1 MGVIPQEI
9 EPFKRLPDNA
19 YSELGPGEV
28 YTPYVAPETQTFE
41 VTLRSLG
48 IGLIMAVIFTLSAA
62 YLGMK
67 VGQVFE
73 AAIPIAVL
81 AVGLKHVFPR
91 RSTISENVIIQL
103 IGSTSAVVVSGA
115 IFTLPALF
123 ILKLQPSLWSMI
135 LACFLGS
142 CLGILFLIPLRRY
155 FCVEMHGKLPYPEA
169 TATTEI
175 LVTGE
180 SGGEQA
186 KILLYSMGL
195 GGLYEFIATTC
206 NVWQEHVDF
215 LFTRAGQVLADK
227 ARMVIKLD
235 AIPSI
240 LGLGYVIGLRNS
252 LILIAGSFLSV
263 LILVPTIYFVGQH
276 LPVAVAPA
284 KALIGSMSAEDIFR
298 QYVQRRIAVGCI
310 AFAGIVAIIKSLKI
324 IVGSF
329 ALGFKAINAKRK
341 GGEVRQKRTDWDLS
355 MVLVFVAII
364 GVGILTAVYLRSFL
378 GWWGAV
384 LTGTAIVLL
393 MSFMFTTVAANAI
406 AIVARNPISGMTM
419 LTIIISSFIF
429 LRLGISGNFGMTV
442 VIMIGCMVCT
452 ALAVAGGFVTDLK
465 IGYWLG
471 TTPRNQEI
479 WKFVGVA
486 ISSIA
491 VVYTIHFMSGVF
503 AFSPDDVVAGKPLID
518 APQANIMKAIASSM
532 MANEP
537 ITWLLY
543 GIGAVIVLICE
554 MLSIPSMIF
563 ALGMYLPLE
572 LNAPALVGGF
582 ISHWVIRSSQ
592 NKEVSRRR
600 WERGTLIAS
609 GFIAGGALL
618 GVVGVVVR
626 NFHLERF
633 ISAGVPYLR
642 TFNPA
647 TQSYEWGPSTPS
659 PWFANYGQIISLIL
673 FAALCVY
680 MYWDS
685 HRAAPEEKGIKEL

>member
-1 MGVIPQEI
+1 MPVTLSGKDIP
-9 EPFKRLPDNA
+9 KRLPSNA
-19 YSELGPGEV
+19 YSELTPGKK
-28 YTPYVAPETQTFE
+28 YHPYISPETLTFE
-41 VTLRSLG
+41 VTLRSVG
-48 IGLIMAVIFTLSAA
+48 IGLAMAIIFTLSAA

-81 AVGLKHVFPR
+81 AVGLKHMFPR
-91 RSTISENVIIQL
+91 KSTISENVIIQS

-123 ILKLQPSLWSMI
+123 ILKLQPSLGSMI

-180 SGGEQA
+180 GGGAQA
-186 KILLYSMGL
+186 KVLLYSMGL
-195 GGLYEFIATTC
+195 GGIYEFIATTC

-215 LFTRAGQVLADK
+215 LFTRAGQMLADK

-263 LILVPTIYFVGQH
+263 LILVPTIFFVGQH
-276 LPVAVAPA
+276 MPEAVAPA
-284 KALIGSMSAEDIFR
+284 KALLRNMSAEDIFR

-329 ALGFKAINAKRK
+329 ALGFKAIAAGRK
-341 GGEVRQKRTDWDLS
+341 GVDLQERRTDRDIP
-355 MVLVFVAII
+355 MALVFLLII
-364 GVGILTAVYLRSFL
+364 VLGVLTAVYLHTLL
-378 GWWGAV
+378 GWWAAV
-384 LTGTAIVLL
+384 AVGTGIVLL

-419 LTIIISSFIF
+419 LTIIVSSFIL
-429 LRLGISGNFGMTV
+429 LRMGISGNFGMTV

-479 WKFVGVA
+479 WKFAGVA
-486 ISSIA
+486 LSSIA

-503 AFSPDDVVAGKPLID
+503 AFSPEDVATGRPLID

-582 ISHWVIRSSQ
+582 LSHAVIRSSQ
-592 NKEVSRRR
+592 NEEVSKRR

-618 GVVGVVVR
+618 GVFGVVLR

-633 ISAGVPYLR
+633 ISAGVPYLQ
-642 TFNPA
+642 TFNPL
-647 TQSYEWGPSTPS
+647 TRSYEWSPSTPHG
-659 PWFANYGQIISLIL
+659 WFTSYGEIISLIL
-673 FAALCVY
+673 FAALCLY

-685 HRAAPEEKGIKEL
+685 WRAAKEE

>member
-1 MGVIPQEI
+1 M
-9 EPFKRLPDNA
+9 KRLPGNA
-19 YSELGPGEV
+19 YSEMAPGEV
-28 YTPYVAPETQTFE
+28 YHPYVAADVQTFE
-41 VTLRSLG
+41 VTLRSVG
-48 IGLIMAVIFTLSAA
+48 VGLIMALIFTLSAA

-81 AVGLKHVFPR
+81 AVGLKHLFPR
-91 RSTISENVIIQL
+91 KSTISENVIIQS
-103 IGSTSAVVVSGA
+103 IGSTSAVVVSGG

-123 ILKLQPSLWSMI
+123 ILKLQPSLGSMI
-135 LACFLGS
+135 VACFLGS

-155 FCVEMHGKLPYPEA
+155 FCVDMHGKLPYPEA

-180 SGGEQA
+180 EGGEQA

-206 NVWQEHVDF
+206 NVWQEHIDF
-215 LFTRAGQVLADK
+215 LFTRAGQVLAEK
-227 ARMVIKLD
+227 ARMMIKLD

-240 LGLGYVIGLRNS
+240 LGLGFIIGLRNS
-252 LILIAGSFLSV
+252 LILISGSFLSV
-263 LILVPTIYFVGQH
+263 LILVPTIYFVGRH
-276 LPVAVAPA
+276 APEAIAPA
-284 KALIGSMSAEDIFR
+284 KAVISNMSAEDIFR

-310 AFAGIVAIIKSLKI
+310 AFAGIVAILKSLKI
-324 IVGSF
+324 IIGSF
-329 ALGFKAINAKRK
+329 ALGFKAIVAKRK
-341 GGEVRQKRTDWDLS
+341 GKGAEEKRTDRDLS
-355 MVLVFVAII
+355 MAIVFMAIVLVA
-364 GVGILTAVYLRSFL
+364 ILTSFYLKTLL
-378 GWWGAV
+378 GVWGAV
-384 LTGTAIVLL
+384 LVGAAIVMF

-442 VIMIGCMVCT
+442 VLMIGCMVCT

-471 TTPRNQEI
+471 TTPRNQQL

-486 ISSIA
+486 ISSMA
-491 VVYTIHFMSGVF
+491 VVFTIHFMSGVF
-503 AFSPDDVVAGKPLID
+503 AFSPEDVAAGKPLID

-592 NKEVSRRR
+592 NKEISKRR

-618 GVVGVVVR
+618 GVVGVVLR

-633 ISAGVPYLR
+633 ISAGIPYLR
-642 TFNPA
+642 TFNPV
-647 TQSYEWGPSTPS
+647 TKTEEWGPSTAHA
-659 PWFANYGQIISLIL
+659 WFANYGQIISLIL
-673 FAALCVY
+673 FFVLCVY

-685 HRAAPEEKGIKEL
+685 CRAAHEE

>member
-1 MGVIPQEI
+1 MPVMAHDSSNI
-9 EPFKRLPDNA
+9 KRLPGNA
-19 YSELGPGEV
+19 YSELAHGET
-28 YTPYVAPETQTFE
+28 YHPYVPADVRTFE
-41 VTLRSLG
+41 VTLRSVL
-48 IGLIMAVIFTLSAA
+48 IGLVMAIVFTLSAA

-81 AVGLKHVFPR
+81 AVGMKHIFPR
-91 RSTISENVIIQL
+91 KSTISENVIIQS

-123 ILKLQPSLWSMI
+123 IMKLQPSLWSMI

-180 SGGEQA
+180 GGGEQA

-195 GGLYEFIATTC
+195 GGVYELVATTC

-215 LFTRAGQVLADK
+215 MFTRAGQVLADK

-252 LILIAGSFLSV
+252 LILISGSFLSV

-276 LPVAVAPA
+276 LPAPLAPA
-284 KALIGSMSAEDIFR
+284 KALISQMSAEDIFR

-310 AFAGIVAIIKSLKI
+310 AFAGIVAILKSLKI
-324 IVGSF
+324 IVRSF
-329 ALGFKAINAKRK
+329 ALGFRAILAKREGK
-341 GGEVRQKRTDWDLS
+341 ASDVKRTDRDLS
-355 MVLVFVAII
+355 MVLVF
-364 GVGILTAVYLRSFL
+364 L
-378 GWWGAV
+378 
-384 LTGTAIVLL
+384 AIVLIGVFSVFYLKTLIGAWAVVVVGVAIVML

-419 LTIIISSFIF
+419 LTIIVSRFIF
-429 LRLGISGNFGMTV
+429 LRMGIGGNFGIML

-479 WKFVGVA
+479 WKFVGIA

-537 ITWLLY
+537 ITWFLY

-572 LNAPALVGGF
+572 LNSPALVGGF
-582 ISHWVIRSSQ
+582 ISHWVTRSSK
-592 NKEVSRRR
+592 NESVIKRR

-609 GFIAGGALL
+609 GFIAGGALF
-618 GVVGVVVR
+618 GVVGVVIR
-626 NFHLERF
+626 NFRLERF
-633 ISAGVPYLR
+633 ISAGIPYLR
-642 TFNPA
+642 IFDPA
-647 TQSYEWGPSTPS
+647 TKTYEWSPSTPYA
-659 PWFANYGQIISLIL
+659 WFANYGQIISLIL
-673 FAALCVY
+673 FALLCVY

-685 HRAAPEEKGIKEL
+685 TRAAKEE

>member
-1 MGVIPQEI
+1 MPATAREMESI
-9 EPFKRLPDNA
+9 KRLPSNA

-28 YTPYVAPETQTFE
+28 YHPLVPAEGMTFE
-41 VTLRSLG
+41 VTLRSVTL
-48 IGLIMAVIFTLSAA
+48 GLIMAVVFTLSAA

-81 AVGLKHVFPR
+81 AVGLKHAFPR
-91 RSTISENVIIQL
+91 KSTISENVIIQS
-103 IGSTSAVVVSGA
+103 IGSTSALVVSGA

-135 LACFLGS
+135 LGCFLGA

-155 FCVEMHGKLPYPEA
+155 FCVEMHGRLPYPEA

-180 SGGEQA
+180 GGGEQA

-195 GGLYEFIATTC
+195 GGIYEFIATTC
-206 NVWQEHVDF
+206 NLWQEHVDF
-215 LFTRAGQVLADK
+215 LFTRAGQLLADR

-276 LPVAVAPA
+276 VPAAVAPA
-284 KALIGSMSAEDIFR
+284 KALISSMSAEDIFR

-310 AFAGIVAIIKSLKI
+310 AFAGIVAIIKSLRI

-329 ALGFKAINAKRK
+329 TLGFKAIAAKGQGK
-341 GGEVRQKRTDWDLS
+341 DDQQTRTDRDLS
-355 MVLVFVAII
+355 MVLVFLAIVLV
-364 GVGILTAVYLRSFL
+364 GVLTAVYLKSL
-378 GWWGAV
+378 IGWWGAV
-384 LTGTAIVLL
+384 IVGAFIVVL

-429 LRLGISGNFGMTV
+429 LRLGISGNFGMTI

-486 ISSIA
+486 VSSIA

-582 ISHWVIRSSQ
+582 ISYWVIHSSRD
-592 NKEVSRRR
+592 KEISRRR

-633 ISAGVPYLR
+633 ISAGIPYLR
-642 TFNPA
+642 TFNPV
-647 TQSYEWGPSTPS
+647 TRSYEWGPSTPYA
-659 PWFANYGQIISLIL
+659 WFANYGQVISLVL
-673 FAALCVY
+673 FGALCVY

-685 HRAAPEEKGIKEL
+685 RRAAREE

>member
-1 MGVIPQEI
+1 MPVATRVPSS
-9 EPFKRLPDNA
+9 KRLPDNA
-19 YSELGPGEV
+19 YTELRVGES
-28 YTPYVAPETQTFE
+28 YEPYVPAESIIPE
-41 VTLRSLG
+41 VTLRAVF
-48 IGLIMAVIFTLSAA
+48 IGLGMAVIFTLSAA

-81 AVGLKHVFPR
+81 AVGLKHAFPR
-91 RSTISENVIIQL
+91 KSTVSENVIIQS

-115 IFTLPALF
+115 IFTLPALYV
-123 ILKLQPSLWSMI
+123 LKLQPPLWSMI
-135 LACFLGS
+135 LACFLGA

-186 KILLYSMGL
+186 KLLLYSMGL
-195 GGLYEFIATTC
+195 GGIYEFITTTC
-206 NVWQEHVDF
+206 ALWQEHIDF

-252 LILIAGSFLSV
+252 LILISGSFLSV

-276 LPVAVAPA
+276 LPQALAPGS
-284 KALIGSMSAEDIFR
+284 KLIGQMDAEEIFR
-298 QYVQRRIAVGCI
+298 LYVQRRIAVGCI
-310 AFAGIVAIIKSLKI
+310 AFAGIVAILKSLKI

-329 ALGFKAINAKRK
+329 ALGFKGILSA
-341 GGEVRQKRTDWDLS
+341 RQGHSSDSPRTDRDVS
-355 MVLVFVAII
+355 MVLVFAGIVLTGLFSAI
-364 GVGILTAVYLRSFL
+364 YLRTL
-378 GWWGAV
+378 IGWWGAV
-384 LTGTAIVLL
+384 WIAVAIVLL

-429 LRLGISGNFGMTV
+429 LRVGISGSFGMV
-442 VIMIGCMVCT
+442 VVLMIGCMVCT
-452 ALAVAGGFVTDLK
+452 ALALAGGFVTDLK

-471 TTPRNQEI
+471 TTPRRQEI
-479 WKFVGVA
+479 WKFLGVA

-491 VVYTIHFMSGVF
+491 VVYTIHFMSGVY
-503 AFSPDDVVAGKPLID
+503 AFSPDDVAAGRTLID

-554 MLSIPSMIF
+554 MLSVPSMIF

-572 LNAPALVGGF
+572 LNAPALLGGF
-582 ISHWVIRSSQ
+582 ISYAVLHSSKQ
-592 NKEVSRRR
+592 ERVTKQR

-618 GVVGVVVR
+618 GVLGVVLR
-626 NFHLERF
+626 NFHWERF
-633 ISAGVPYLR
+633 ISAGIPYIR
-642 TFNPA
+642 MFDPNTK
-647 TQSYEWGPSTPS
+647 TYQWMPSTPHG
-659 PWFANYGQIISLIL
+659 WFISYGQIFSLVL
-673 FAALCVY
+673 YAGLCLY
-680 MYWDS
+680 LYWDS
-685 HRAAPEEKGIKEL
+685 CRKAKDE

>member
-1 MGVIPQEI
+1 MIMPVQATPLKSIH
-9 EPFKRLPDNA
+9 RLPSNA
-19 YSELGPGEV
+19 YSELGLGEE
-28 YTPYVAPETQTFE
+28 YQSYVPSGVVELE
-41 VTLRSLG
+41 VTLRSVGL
-48 IGLIMAVIFTLSAA
+48 GLIMALIFTLSAA

-81 AVGLKHVFPR
+81 AVGLKHIFPR
-91 RSTISENVIIQL
+91 KSTISENVIIQS

-135 LACFLGS
+135 MACFLGS

-180 SGGEQA
+180 GGGGQA

-195 GGLYEFIATTC
+195 GGLYELIATTC
-206 NVWQEHVDF
+206 NLWQEHIDF
-215 LFTRAGQVLADK
+215 LFTRAGQLLADK
-227 ARMVIKLD
+227 ARMVVKLD

-252 LILIAGSFLSV
+252 LILISGSFLSV
-263 LILVPTIYFVGQH
+263 LILVPTIYFVGVH
-276 LPVAVAPA
+276 APAAIAPA
-284 KALIGSMSAEDIFR
+284 KSLISSMSAEDIFR

-310 AFAGIVAIIKSLKI
+310 AFAGIVAIIKSLRI

-329 ALGFKAINAKRK
+329 ALGFKAIGVSRR
-341 GGEVRQKRTDWDLS
+341 GERTHAKRTDRDLS
-355 MVLVFVAII
+355 MVLVFLAII
-364 GVGILTAVYLRSFL
+364 LMAVATAFYLRTLL

-384 LTGTAIVLL
+384 VVGALIVVL

-419 LTIIISSFIF
+419 LTIIVASFIF
-429 LRLGISGNFGMTV
+429 LRMGISGNFGMMI

-471 TTPRNQEI
+471 TTPRNQEL

-503 AFSPDDVVAGKPLID
+503 AFSPDDVIAGKPLID

-572 LNAPALVGGF
+572 LNSPALVGGF
-582 ISHWVIRSSQ
+582 ISHWVLRSSKD
-592 NKEVSRRR
+592 KEIVKQR

-618 GVVGVVVR
+618 GVVGVVLR

-633 ISAGVPYLR
+633 ISAGIPYLR
-642 TFNPA
+642 TFSPA
-647 TQSYEWGPSTPS
+647 TKTFEWSPSTPHA
-659 PWFANYGQIISLIL
+659 WFLNYGQIISLVL

-685 HRAAPEEKGIKEL
+685 CRAARDE